1 MLTERSIRRLSTQL
15 SANLGLGIFSQDL
28 AALADVHGSDIDRFV
43 HAIFRAEGMN
53 PEHVDRNLH
62 RQVFDMIRAELSAS
76 QQEQSVAG
84 T

>member
-15 SANLGLGIFSQDL
+15 SANLGFVIFSQDL
-28 AALADVHGSDIDRFV
+28 AALANEHGSDIDRLV
-43 HAIFRAEGMN
+43 HSIFCAEGMN
-53 PEHVDRNLH
+53 PDHSDRNLH
-62 RQVFDMIRAELSAS
+62 RQISDMVRAELSAS